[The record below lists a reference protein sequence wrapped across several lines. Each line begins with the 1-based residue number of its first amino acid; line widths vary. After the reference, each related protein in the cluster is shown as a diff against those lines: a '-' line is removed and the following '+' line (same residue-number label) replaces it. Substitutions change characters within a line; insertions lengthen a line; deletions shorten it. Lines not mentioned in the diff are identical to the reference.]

1 MTSPA
6 AQIDPAGLRVALEQ
20 VGERHGPGL
29 FGLVLQ
35 DGDVVFEHAMGVAE
49 LDSAR
54 PMTGDDQVRIGS
66 LTKTYVAALVLLLE
80 SEGLLATADPLQ
92 RWLPGLIPGGEEITL
107 ETLLRLR
114 SGLPDYLEP
123 LMGSPPD
130 LGALE
135 RYWAPEQLVELALA
149 APGRIAPNIEYRYWN
164 LDFVLLGLVVER
176 ATRQRVEAQL
186 WQRFFEPLGL
196 TDTTFPTVDP
206 RLRGRHADGHL
217 RLGPSAPFIECTT
230 MSPSQAFTAGAIV
243 STPREVA
250 VFFDALLEGR
260 VLPTEVLSR
269 MTEGRDVL
277 GADARRGLGIP
288 LLRHYPDGTVVFGAP
303 PWRAVPAAHHRQPRC
318 AACGVPTRSR

>member
-1 MTSPA
+1 MSAT
-6 AQIDPAGLRVALEQ
+6 V
-20 VGERHGPGL
+20 PGCSGWSCRTVTL
-29 FGLVLQ
+29 SSSTRWAWPSWI
-35 DGDVVFEHAMGVAE
+35 H
-49 LDSAR
+49 AR

-149 APGRIAPNIEYRYWN
+149 APGRIAPNIEYRYCN

-217 RLGPSAPFIECTT
+217 RLGPSAPFI
-230 MSPSQAFTAGAIV
+230 
-243 STPREVA
+243 
-250 VFFDALLEGR
+250 
-260 VLPTEVLSR
+260 
-269 MTEGRDVL
+269 
-277 GADARRGLGIP
+277 
-288 LLRHYPDGTVVFGAP
+288 GAP
-303 PWRAVPAAHHRQPRC
+303 PCRHRRPSLLGRSCRPRVRWPC
-318 AACGVPTRSR
+318 SSMRCWKVGCFPRRL